1 VCEAPGGVPCDDADP
16 CTDDTCVGGVCENA
30 PKVGI
35 ESLTCTCDR
44 VLPDQCVG
52 VSLPK
57 SLQRYTSRACRLF
70 DAALEASPKK
80 QRRRLRQGARA
91 LRRAASVVIRAQ
103 VRGVAPECAAA
114 LADQFRATGDQA
126 TFLASQN

>member
-1 VCEAPGGVPCDDADP
+1 
-16 CTDDTCVGGVCENA
+16 
-30 PKVGI
+30 
-35 ESLTCTCDR
+35 LTCTCDR

-52 VSLPK
+52 ATLPK

-103 VRGVAPECAAA
+103 VRGLAPECAAA
-114 LADQFRATGDQA
+114 LADQFRSTGDQA